1 MVNRG
6 CTFTMRDG
14 RLCRAPALRGEPFCL
29 MHDPERAEEMA
40 EARKLGGIRRRRERT
55 LAGAYGLSS
64 VRSVEDL
71 LRVVEIAVF
80 NLLGAENSIAQ
91 ARALLHAA
99 LVGAKL
105 LETGELAERL
115 TALEAAHR
123 KDEEARVPST
133 LPGGLL
139 GEPDL

>member
-6 CTFTMRDG
+6 CTFRMSDG
-14 RLCRAPALRGEPFCL
+14 RLCEAPALRGERYCL

-40 EARKLGGIRRRRERT
+40 EARRLGGLRRRRERT
-55 LAGAYGLSS
+55 LAGAYQLSG
-64 VRSVEDL
+64 VRTISDL
-71 LRVVEIAVF
+71 QRVVEIAVF
-80 NLLGAENSIAQ
+80 NLLGVESSIAQ

-105 LETGELAERL
+105 LEVGELEDRVG
-115 TALEAAHR
+115 ALEAAHR
-123 KDEEARVPST
+123 RDDATGTGAVS
-133 LPGGLL
+133 GGLL

>member
-6 CTFTMRDG
+6 CTFTMPDG
-14 RLCRAPALRGEPFCL
+14 RLCRAPALRDEPYCL

-40 EARKLGGIRRRRERT
+40 EARRLGGLRRRRERT
-55 LAGAYGLSS
+55 LAGAYGLTG
-64 VRSVEDL
+64 VRSVADL

-80 NLLGAENSIAQ
+80 NLLGADSSIAQ

-105 LETGELAERL
+105 LAVGELEERVA
-115 TALEAAHR
+115 ALEAAHR
-123 KDEEARVPST
+123 RGEDAAPVERLDEGW
-133 LPGGLL
+133 PGDGT
-139 GEPDL
+139 P